1 MEFDFLPS
9 KARQETYS
17 LGASD
22 SLLPLPKQP
31 IKKKYIHLQCQ
42 PASSLAH
49 FNPYPPS
56 NTSSQPRPERQGP
69 VNPILR
75 HLLTE
80 ASGIKSARVEEHVR
94 LVQERKR
101 QELRDYVIVCIQR
114 LDPQRPS
121 LLPPPD
127 HHSNVHAIM
136 LETLRRWKD

>member
-1 MEFDFLPS
+1 
-9 KARQETYS
+9 
-17 LGASD
+17 
-22 SLLPLPKQP
+22 
-31 IKKKYIHLQCQ
+31 
-42 PASSLAH
+42 
-49 FNPYPPS
+49 
-56 NTSSQPRPERQGP
+56 

-80 ASGIKSARVEEHVR
+80 ASGIKSSRVEEHVR

-136 LETLRRWKD
+136 EETLRRWKD